1 MRKVLLALLLLLATW
16 QASFAQT
23 KNIGI
28 KEGLSNGFVD
38 DMVIDGQGFV
48 WVATE
53 WGLNRIAGNKCSV
66 FTISNSRI
74 SNNEHVGLFYHPLS
88 NTIWVHSKDGRAD
101 IFDCKTQTFSHFEV
115 DGKVVYSIAD
125 ICMAADSS
133 IWLADYNGGVH
144 HYNPVTKEY
153 YYIDKKL
160 LPGFGNGVRS
170 ITDDGKGNL
179 YIGLRMEGLIIYN
192 THNKRSRFFKNNP
205 ADPNSLPG
213 DNVRSVFIDHLQNIW
228 VGTNKGLALFDPTK
242 GIFRVFKH
250 EKGNPNTLA
259 GDNIMQVTETSDN
272 TLWIASDIGGI
283 SKLDLNKFN
292 HPNTGEVA
300 FTQLTRENY
309 ALSSNNTRRVLQ
321 DAYGN
326 MWVANYS
333 TGVDFIPSST
343 TSFMTLNFMGD
354 PIVNVSALFCDSK
367 DNLWIGQDNKIS
379 QYRQGTIVHQ
389 WDFSQYIS
397 NSSSSV
403 YLFREDPQG
412 NIWFGTA
419 DNGVLM
425 LNPTTGA
432 FTRFDSTKD
441 LDVNALYI
449 DKDGKVWA
457 GTEDGVYTIYNKVET
472 KEKGINDI
480 MGQSAI
486 PFSIIE
492 DDYGQIWI
500 GTLARGIYIF
510 DKNKKLVTHLGLENS
525 YPSNSINQLIKDE
538 DGGIWA
544 ATHSG
549 LVYIPNPKD
558 TKNFKVYGEEQ
569 GISDNHIR
577 SLVQDRQGNI
587 WVSMFSGIACFD
599 RNKEKFYN
607 YDYQSGIP
615 TGNFGVGSAVI
626 SSTGIV
632 YFGSPGGICTFN
644 PQLLTD
650 QKDMPIVEIIDCE
663 QIMNTTEKLQRSIV
677 IQDNNGVA
685 HLKYDENTFKITFTS
700 GNFAQE
706 GNVEYSYLM
715 KGLDDKWYET
725 EGDNEVTF
733 RNLSPGEYTFQVRAK
748 LKNQEWENAKV
759 AEMKVVVEPP
769 LWLTW
774 WAKLI
779 YALIVGSIIF
789 YFVRSYTNELKLRS
803 SLEKTKWEAQQKQ
816 ELNEE
821 RLRFF
826 TNITHEL
833 RTPLTLIMGPL
844 EDLMADTRLPEVLA
858 KKVKNIH
865 ASSVRL
871 LNLINEILEFRKTET
886 QNRRLTVAHSD
897 IKSFVKEIG
906 DRFKD
911 LNRNPQVTFN
921 VNMPE
926 QQAVDIYFDSEIIS
940 TVLNNLIS
948 NAIKYTPKGNID
960 ITLSC
965 INGKT
970 NTTERADGLQKV
982 VISVKDTG
990 YGISKK
996 ALPHIYDRYYQAK
1009 GLHQASGTGIGL
1021 ALVQS
1026 LAKLHEAELTVESE
1040 EGKGTEFCFIL
1051 DANNTYPNALHKEDA
1066 PIEENIANMGMSDAS
1081 ILDEKDSDDT
1091 PDSLEG
1097 NEEKEQTDVRPLLL
1111 IVEDNDDIRQYI
1123 NESLC
1128 EDYRVIEAR
1137 NGKEGRDLAFNQIP
1151 DLIVSDIMMPEMDGI
1166 EMMKILKNDIRT
1178 SHIPIILLTAKTTP
1192 IDQEVGYDSGADSY
1206 LMKPFSASLLHSRIR
1221 NILSGRRRLA
1231 EFIIQHSLSGANAS
1245 LDINQSGNGNL
1256 NANVVDGAE
1265 RNDVRDVTGNIN
1277 DNIDTSVPEL
1287 SPLDK
1292 KFIEKLNRLIEEN
1305 MTTID
1310 IDIAFMTDKM
1320 AMSHSSFYR
1329 KVKAL
1334 TGVSA
1339 NEYIRKVKLQRSMQL
1354 LKEGESNVTEVA
1366 MLTGFNNIGYFR
1378 KCFKKE
1384 FGISPSDVLKG
1395 KG

>member
-1 MRKVLLALLLLLATW
+1 MKKVLLTLFLTVAAMITT
-16 QASFAQT
+16 SAQT
-23 KNIGI
+23 RNFGI
-28 KEGLSNGFVD
+28 REGLSNGFVD

-53 WGLNRIAGNKCSV
+53 WGLNRIAGNKCTV
-66 FTISNSRI
+66 FYPSNSAI
-74 SNNEHVGLFYHPLS
+74 TNNEHVGLFYHPQS
-88 NTIWVHSKDGRAD
+88 NTVWVHSKDGRAD
-101 IFDCKTQTFSHFEV
+101 IFNCETQTFSHFEV
-115 DGKVVYSIAD
+115 DGKTVWSIAD
-125 ICMAADSS
+125 ICMAADST

-144 HYNPVTKEY
+144 HYNPLTKEHEF
-153 YYIDKKL
+153 IDAKQIRQIA
-160 LPGFGNGVRS
+160 NGVRS

-192 THNKRSRFFKNNP
+192 THTKRSRYFKNNP
-205 ADPNSLPG
+205 EDPTSLPG
-213 DNVRSVFIDHLQNIW
+213 DNVRSVCIDHLQNIW
-228 VGTNKGLALFDPTK
+228 VGTNKGLALFDPLK
-242 GIFRVFKH
+242 GTFHRFKH

-259 GDNIMQVTETSDN
+259 GDNIQQIIESPDN
-272 TLWIASDIGGI
+272 ILWISSDIGGI
-283 SKLDLNKFN
+283 SKLDLNKYSN
-292 HPNTGEVA
+292 PNAGEVA
-300 FTQLTRENY
+300 FTQLTKENY
-309 ALSSNNTRRVLQ
+309 TLSSNNTRRVAI

-326 MWVANYS
+326 VWVANYS

-343 TSFMTLNFMGD
+343 TSFMTLSFMGE
-354 PIVNVSALFCDSK
+354 PIEGVSAIFNDSK

-379 QYRQGTIVHQ
+379 MYRQGAIVRQ

-403 YLFREDPQG
+403 YLFREDQHG
-412 NIWFGTA
+412 NIWLGTA

-425 LNPTTGA
+425 LNPNTGI
-432 FTRFDSTKD
+432 FTRFNSTKD
-441 LDVNALYI
+441 LDVNALYV
-449 DKDGKVWA
+449 DKSGKVWA
-457 GTEDGVYTIYNKVET
+457 GTEDGVYSIYNNVES
-472 KEKGINDI
+472 KENAINGVI
-480 MGQSAI
+480 GNSSI

-492 DDYGQIWI
+492 DDYGQMWI
-500 GTLARGIYIF
+500 GTLARGIFVF
-510 DKNKKLVTHLGLENS
+510 DKNKKLMAHLGDKPPF
-525 YPSNSINQLIKDE
+525 PSNSVNQLIKDE

-549 LVYIPNPKD
+549 LVYFPNAQTPN
-558 TKNFKVYGEEQ
+558 NFKTYGEEQ

-599 RNKEKFYN
+599 RQKKKFYN

-615 TGNFGVGSAVI
+615 TGNFCVGAAVI
-626 SSTGIV
+626 SASGIV
-632 YFGSPGGICTFN
+632 YFGSPGGICSFN

-650 QKDMPIVEIIDCE
+650 LKDMPAVQIIDCE
-663 QIMNTTEKLQRSIV
+663 QIVSTTEKQQRIIV
-677 IQDNNGVA
+677 PLDENGVA
-685 HLKYDENTFKITFTS
+685 HLRHDENTFKITFTS
-700 GNFAQE
+700 DNYAQE

-733 RNLSPGEYTFQVRAK
+733 RNLSPGEYTFKVRAK
-748 LKNQEWENAKV
+748 LKSQEWENAKV
-759 AEMKVVVEPP
+759 AEMKVIVEPP

-779 YALIVGSIIF
+779 YALIVGGII
-789 YFVRSYTNELKLRS
+789 YYISRSYTNQLKLRA
-803 SLEKTKWEAQQKQ
+803 SLEKTRWEAQQKQ

-844 EDLMADTRLPEVLA
+844 EDLMADVRLPEVLS
-858 KKVKNIH
+858 KKVRSIH
-865 ASSVRL
+865 ASSERL

-886 QNRRLTVAHSD
+886 QNRRLTVAHAD
-897 IKSFVKEIG
+897 LKTFVQEIG
-906 DRFKD
+906 NRFKD
-911 LNRNPQVTFN
+911 LNRNPNVAFN
-921 VNMPE
+921 VSVPE
-926 QQAVDIYFDSEIIS
+926 QPVDIYFDSEVIS

-948 NAIKYTPKGNID
+948 NAIKYTSKGSISL
-960 ITLSC
+960 TLSM
-965 INGKT
+965 
-970 NTTERADGLQKV
+970 EDGKV

-996 ALPHIYDRYYQAK
+996 ALPHIYERYYQAK

-1021 ALVQS
+1021 ALVKS
-1026 LAKLHEAELTVESE
+1026 FAKLHEAELKVESE
-1040 EGKGTEFCFIL
+1040 EGMGTEFRFVL
-1051 DANNTYPNALHKEDA
+1051 DAENTYPNALHKEDA
-1066 PIEENIANMGMSDAS
+1066 PIEEEKQELLAQEEISEPEEEQEDA
-1081 ILDEKDSDDT
+1081 
-1091 PDSLEG
+1091 
-1097 NEEKEQTDVRPLLL
+1097 RPLILV
-1111 IVEDNDDIRQYI
+1111 VEDNDDIRQYI
-1123 NESLC
+1123 DESLC
-1128 EDYRVIEAR
+1128 EDYRIIQAR
-1137 NGKEGRDLAFNQIP
+1137 NGKEGRDQAFQEMP
-1151 DLIVSDIMMPEMDGI
+1151 ALIVSDIMMPEMDGI

-1178 SHIPIILLTAKTTP
+1178 SHIPIILLTAKTSP
-1192 IDQEVGYDSGADSY
+1192 LDQEEGYDSGADSY
-1206 LMKPFSASLLHSRIR
+1206 LMKPFSAKLLQSRIR

-1231 EFIIQHSLSGANAS
+1231 EYIIQHNMPSAAGMSTLTSSAGEASGQQSLEEAELAAS
-1245 LDINQSGNGNL
+1245 I
-1256 NANVVDGAE
+1256 
-1265 RNDVRDVTGNIN
+1265 
-1277 DNIDTSVPEL
+1277 PEL

-1292 KFIEKLNRLIEEN
+1292 KFMEKLNRLIEEN
-1305 MTTID
+1305 MTTVD

-1339 NEYIRKVKLQRSMQL
+1339 NEYIRKMKLQRSMVL
-1354 LKEGESNVTEVA
+1354 LQEGESNVTEVA

-1384 FGISPSDVLKG
+1384 YGISPSEVLKG
-1395 KG
+1395 KQ

>member
-1 MRKVLLALLLLLATW
+1 MRKVLLTLLLLLASW

-160 LPGFGNGVRS
+160 MPHFDNGVRS

>member
-1 MRKVLLALLLLLATW
+1 MKKVLLTLFLTVAAMITT
-16 QASFAQT
+16 SAQT
-23 KNIGI
+23 RNFGI
-28 KEGLSNGFVD
+28 REGLSNGFVD

-53 WGLNRIAGNKCSV
+53 WGLNRIAGNKCTV
-66 FTISNSRI
+66 FYPSNSAI
-74 SNNEHVGLFYHPLS
+74 TNNEHVGLFYHPQS
-88 NTIWVHSKDGRAD
+88 NTVWVHSKDGRAD
-101 IFDCKTQTFSHFEV
+101 IFNCKTQTFSHFEV
-115 DGKVVYSIAD
+115 DGKTVWSIAD
-125 ICMAADSS
+125 ICMAADST

-144 HYNPVTKEY
+144 HYNPLTKEHEF
-153 YYIDKKL
+153 IDAKQIRQIA
-160 LPGFGNGVRS
+160 NGVRS

-192 THNKRSRFFKNNP
+192 THTKRSRYFKNNP
-205 ADPNSLPG
+205 EDPTSLPG
-213 DNVRSVFIDHLQNIW
+213 DNVRSVCIDHLQNIW
-228 VGTNKGLALFDPTK
+228 VGTNKGLALFDPLK
-242 GIFRVFKH
+242 GTFHRFKH

-259 GDNIMQVTETSDN
+259 GDNIQQIIESPDN
-272 TLWIASDIGGI
+272 IIWISSDIGGI
-283 SKLDLNKFN
+283 SKLDLNKYSN
-292 HPNTGEVA
+292 PNAGEVA
-300 FTQLTRENY
+300 FTQLTKENY
-309 ALSSNNTRRVLQ
+309 TLSSNNTRRVAI

-326 MWVANYS
+326 VWVANYS

-343 TSFMTLNFMGD
+343 TSFMTLSFMGE
-354 PIVNVSALFCDSK
+354 PIEGVSAIFNDSK

-379 QYRQGTIVHQ
+379 MYRQGAIVRQ

-403 YLFREDPQG
+403 YLFREDQHG
-412 NIWFGTA
+412 NIWLGTA

-425 LNPTTGA
+425 LNPNTGI
-432 FTRFDSTKD
+432 FTRFNSTKD
-441 LDVNALYI
+441 LDVNALYV
-449 DKDGKVWA
+449 DKSGKVWA
-457 GTEDGVYTIYNKVET
+457 GTEDGVYSIYNNVES
-472 KEKGINDI
+472 KENAINGVI
-480 MGQSAI
+480 GNSSI

-492 DDYGQIWI
+492 DDYGQMWI
-500 GTLARGIYIF
+500 GTLARGIFVF
-510 DKNKKLVTHLGLENS
+510 DKNKKLMAHLGDKPPF
-525 YPSNSINQLIKDE
+525 PSNSVNQLIKDE

-549 LVYIPNPKD
+549 LVYFPNAQTPN
-558 TKNFKVYGEEQ
+558 NFKTYDEEQ

-599 RNKEKFYN
+599 RQKKKFYN

-615 TGNFGVGSAVI
+615 TGNFCVGAAVI
-626 SSTGIV
+626 SASGIV
-632 YFGSPGGICTFN
+632 YFGSPGGICSFN

-650 QKDMPIVEIIDCE
+650 LKDMPVVQIIDCE
-663 QIMNTTEKLQRSIV
+663 QIVSTTEKQQRIIV
-677 IQDNNGVA
+677 PLDENGVA
-685 HLKYDENTFKITFTS
+685 HLRHDENTFKITFTS
-700 GNFAQE
+700 DNYAQE

-733 RNLSPGEYTFQVRAK
+733 RNLSPGKYTFKVRAK
-748 LKNQEWENAKV
+748 LKSQEWENAKV
-759 AEMKVVVEPP
+759 AEMKVIVEPP

-779 YALIVGSIIF
+779 YALIVGGIIYYIF
-789 YFVRSYTNELKLRS
+789 RSYTNQLKLRA
-803 SLEKTKWEAQQKQ
+803 SLEKTRWEAQQKQ

-844 EDLMADTRLPEVLA
+844 EDLMADVRLPEVLS
-858 KKVKNIH
+858 KKVRSIH
-865 ASSVRL
+865 ASSERL

-886 QNRRLTVAHSD
+886 QNRRLTVAHAD
-897 IKSFVKEIG
+897 LKTFVQEIG
-906 DRFKD
+906 NRFKD
-911 LNRNPQVTFN
+911 LNRNPNVAFN
-921 VNMPE
+921 VSVPE
-926 QQAVDIYFDSEIIS
+926 QSVDIYFDSEVIS

-948 NAIKYTPKGNID
+948 NAIKYTPKGSISL
-960 ITLSC
+960 TLSM
-965 INGKT
+965 
-970 NTTERADGLQKV
+970 EDGKV

-996 ALPHIYDRYYQAK
+996 ALPHIYERYYQAK

-1021 ALVQS
+1021 ALVKS
-1026 LAKLHEAELTVESE
+1026 FAKLHEAELKVESE
-1040 EGKGTEFCFIL
+1040 EGMGTEFRFVL
-1051 DANNTYPNALHKEDA
+1051 DAENTYPNALHKEDA
-1066 PIEENIANMGMSDAS
+1066 PIEEEKQELLAQEEISEPEEEQEDA
-1081 ILDEKDSDDT
+1081 
-1091 PDSLEG
+1091 
-1097 NEEKEQTDVRPLLL
+1097 RPLILV
-1111 IVEDNDDIRQYI
+1111 VEDNDDIRQYI
-1123 NESLC
+1123 DESLC
-1128 EDYRVIEAR
+1128 EDYRIIQAR
-1137 NGKEGRDLAFNQIP
+1137 NGKEGRGQAFQEMP
-1151 DLIVSDIMMPEMDGI
+1151 ALIVSDIMMPEMDGI

-1178 SHIPIILLTAKTTP
+1178 SHIPIILLTAKTSP
-1192 IDQEVGYDSGADSY
+1192 LDQEEGYDSGADSY
-1206 LMKPFSASLLHSRIR
+1206 LMKPFSAKLLQSRIR

-1231 EFIIQHSLSGANAS
+1231 EYIIQHNMPSAAGMSTLTSSAGEASGQQSLEEAELAAS
-1245 LDINQSGNGNL
+1245 I
-1256 NANVVDGAE
+1256 
-1265 RNDVRDVTGNIN
+1265 
-1277 DNIDTSVPEL
+1277 PEL

-1292 KFIEKLNRLIEEN
+1292 KFMEKLNRLIEEN
-1305 MTTID
+1305 MTTVD

-1339 NEYIRKVKLQRSMQL
+1339 NEYIRKMKLQRSMVL
-1354 LKEGESNVTEVA
+1354 LQEGESNVTEVA

-1384 FGISPSDVLKG
+1384 YGISPSEVLKG
-1395 KG
+1395 KQ

>member
-1 MRKVLLALLLLLATW
+1 MKKVLLTLFLTVAAMITT
-16 QASFAQT
+16 SAQT
-23 KNIGI
+23 RNFGI
-28 KEGLSNGFVD
+28 REGLSNGFVD

-53 WGLNRIAGNKCSV
+53 WGLNRIAGNKCTV
-66 FTISNSRI
+66 FYPSNSAI
-74 SNNEHVGLFYHPLS
+74 TNNEHVGLFYHPQS
-88 NTIWVHSKDGRAD
+88 NTVWVHSKDGRAD
-101 IFDCKTQTFSHFEV
+101 IFNCETQTFSHFEV
-115 DGKVVYSIAD
+115 DGKTVWSIAD
-125 ICMAADSS
+125 ICMAADST

-144 HYNPVTKEY
+144 HYNPLTKEHEF
-153 YYIDKKL
+153 IDAKQIRQIA
-160 LPGFGNGVRS
+160 NGVRS

-192 THNKRSRFFKNNP
+192 THTKRSRYFKNNP
-205 ADPNSLPG
+205 EDPTSLPG
-213 DNVRSVFIDHLQNIW
+213 DNVRSVCIDHLQNIW
-228 VGTNKGLALFDPTK
+228 VGTNKGLALFDPLK
-242 GIFRVFKH
+242 GTFHRFKH

-259 GDNIMQVTETSDN
+259 GDNIQQIIESPDN
-272 TLWIASDIGGI
+272 ILWISSDIGGI
-283 SKLDLNKFN
+283 SKLDLNKYSN
-292 HPNTGEVA
+292 PNAGEVA
-300 FTQLTRENY
+300 FTQLTKENY
-309 ALSSNNTRRVLQ
+309 TLSSNNTRRVAI

-326 MWVANYS
+326 VWVANYS

-343 TSFMTLNFMGD
+343 TSFMTLSFMGE
-354 PIVNVSALFCDSK
+354 PIEGVSAIFNDSK

-379 QYRQGTIVHQ
+379 MYRQGAIVRQ

-403 YLFREDPQG
+403 YLFREDQHG
-412 NIWFGTA
+412 NIWLGTA

-425 LNPTTGA
+425 LNPNTGI
-432 FTRFDSTKD
+432 FTRFNSTKD
-441 LDVNALYI
+441 LDVNALYV
-449 DKDGKVWA
+449 DKSGKVWA
-457 GTEDGVYTIYNKVET
+457 GTEDGVYSIYNNVES
-472 KEKGINDI
+472 KENAINGVI
-480 MGQSAI
+480 GNSSI

-492 DDYGQIWI
+492 DDYGQMWI
-500 GTLARGIYIF
+500 GTLARGIFVF
-510 DKNKKLVTHLGLENS
+510 DKNKKLMAHLGDKPPF
-525 YPSNSINQLIKDE
+525 PSNSVNQLIKDE

-549 LVYIPNPKD
+549 LVYFPNAQTPN
-558 TKNFKVYGEEQ
+558 NFKTYGEEQ

-599 RNKEKFYN
+599 RQKKKFYN

-615 TGNFGVGSAVI
+615 TGNFCVGAAVI
-626 SSTGIV
+626 SASGIV
-632 YFGSPGGICTFN
+632 YFGSPGGICSFN

-650 QKDMPIVEIIDCE
+650 LKDMPAVQIIDCE
-663 QIMNTTEKLQRSIV
+663 QIVSTTEKQQRIIV
-677 IQDNNGVA
+677 PLDENGVA
-685 HLKYDENTFKITFTS
+685 HLRHDENTFKITFTS
-700 GNFAQE
+700 DNYAQE

-733 RNLSPGEYTFQVRAK
+733 RNLSPGEYTFKVRAK
-748 LKNQEWENAKV
+748 LKSQEWENAKV
-759 AEMKVVVEPP
+759 AEMKVIVEPP

-779 YALIVGSIIF
+779 YALIVGGIIYYIF
-789 YFVRSYTNELKLRS
+789 RSYTNQLKLRA
-803 SLEKTKWEAQQKQ
+803 SLEKTRWEAQQKQ

-844 EDLMADTRLPEVLA
+844 EDLMADVRLPEVLS
-858 KKVKNIH
+858 KKVRSIH
-865 ASSVRL
+865 ASSERL

-886 QNRRLTVAHSD
+886 QNRRLTVAHAD
-897 IKSFVKEIG
+897 LKTFVQEIG
-906 DRFKD
+906 NRFKD
-911 LNRNPQVTFN
+911 LNRNPNVAFN
-921 VNMPE
+921 VSVPE
-926 QQAVDIYFDSEIIS
+926 QPVDIYFDSEVIS

-948 NAIKYTPKGNID
+948 NAIKYTSKGSISL
-960 ITLSC
+960 TLSM
-965 INGKT
+965 
-970 NTTERADGLQKV
+970 EDGKV

-996 ALPHIYDRYYQAK
+996 ALPHIYERYYQAK

-1021 ALVQS
+1021 ALVKS
-1026 LAKLHEAELTVESE
+1026 FAKLHEAELKVESE
-1040 EGKGTEFCFIL
+1040 ERMGTEFRFVL
-1051 DANNTYPNALHKEDA
+1051 DAENTYPNALHKEDA
-1066 PIEENIANMGMSDAS
+1066 PIEEEKQELLAQEEISEPEEEQEDA
-1081 ILDEKDSDDT
+1081 
-1091 PDSLEG
+1091 
-1097 NEEKEQTDVRPLLL
+1097 RPLILV
-1111 IVEDNDDIRQYI
+1111 VEDNDDIRQYI
-1123 NESLC
+1123 DESLC
-1128 EDYRVIEAR
+1128 EDYRIIQAR
-1137 NGKEGRDLAFNQIP
+1137 NGKEGRDQAFQEMP
-1151 DLIVSDIMMPEMDGI
+1151 ALIVSDIMMPEMDGI

-1178 SHIPIILLTAKTTP
+1178 SHIPIILLTAKTSP
-1192 IDQEVGYDSGADSY
+1192 LDQEEGYDSGADSY
-1206 LMKPFSASLLHSRIR
+1206 LMKPFSAKLLQSRIR

-1231 EFIIQHSLSGANAS
+1231 EYIIQHNMPSAAGMSTLTSSAGEASGQQSLEEAELAAS
-1245 LDINQSGNGNL
+1245 I
-1256 NANVVDGAE
+1256 
-1265 RNDVRDVTGNIN
+1265 
-1277 DNIDTSVPEL
+1277 PEL

-1292 KFIEKLNRLIEEN
+1292 KFMEKLNRLIEEN
-1305 MTTID
+1305 MTTVD

-1339 NEYIRKVKLQRSMQL
+1339 NEYIRKMKLQRSMVL
-1354 LKEGESNVTEVA
+1354 LQEGESNVTEVA

-1384 FGISPSDVLKG
+1384 YGISPSEVLKG
-1395 KG
+1395 KQ

>member
-1 MRKVLLALLLLLATW
+1 MKKVLLTLFLTVAAMITT
-16 QASFAQT
+16 SAQT
-23 KNIGI
+23 RNFGI
-28 KEGLSNGFVD
+28 REGLSNGFVD

-53 WGLNRIAGNKCSV
+53 WGLNRIAGNKCTV
-66 FTISNSRI
+66 FYPSNSAI
-74 SNNEHVGLFYHPLS
+74 TNNEHVGLFYHPQS
-88 NTIWVHSKDGRAD
+88 NTVWVHSKDGRAD
-101 IFDCKTQTFSHFEV
+101 IFNCKTQTFSHFEV
-115 DGKVVYSIAD
+115 DGKTVWSIAD
-125 ICMAADSS
+125 ICMAADST

-144 HYNPVTKEY
+144 HYTPLTKEHEF
-153 YYIDKKL
+153 IDAKQIRQIA
-160 LPGFGNGVRS
+160 NGVRS

-192 THNKRSRFFKNNP
+192 THTKRSRYFKNNP
-205 ADPNSLPG
+205 EDPTSLPG
-213 DNVRSVFIDHLQNIW
+213 DNVRSVCIDHLQNIW
-228 VGTNKGLALFDPTK
+228 VGTNKGLALFDPLK
-242 GIFRVFKH
+242 GTFHRFKH

-259 GDNIMQVTETSDN
+259 GDNIQQIIESPDN
-272 TLWIASDIGGI
+272 IIWISSDIGGI
-283 SKLDLNKFN
+283 SKLDLNKYSN
-292 HPNTGEVA
+292 PNAGEVA
-300 FTQLTRENY
+300 FTQLTKENY
-309 ALSSNNTRRVLQ
+309 TLSSNNTRRVAI

-326 MWVANYS
+326 VWVANYS

-343 TSFMTLNFMGD
+343 TSFMTLSFMGE
-354 PIVNVSALFCDSK
+354 PIEGVSAIFNDSK

-379 QYRQGTIVHQ
+379 MYRQGAIVRQ

-403 YLFREDPQG
+403 YLFREDQHG
-412 NIWFGTA
+412 NIWLGTA

-425 LNPTTGA
+425 LNPNTGI
-432 FTRFDSTKD
+432 FTRFNSTKD
-441 LDVNALYI
+441 LDVNALYV
-449 DKDGKVWA
+449 DKSGKVWA
-457 GTEDGVYTIYNKVET
+457 GTEDGVYSIYNNVES
-472 KEKGINDI
+472 KENAINGVI
-480 MGQSAI
+480 GNSSI

-492 DDYGQIWI
+492 DDYGQMWI
-500 GTLARGIYIF
+500 GTLARGIFVF
-510 DKNKKLVTHLGLENS
+510 DKNKKLMAHLGDKPPF
-525 YPSNSINQLIKDE
+525 PSNSVNQLIKDE

-549 LVYIPNPKD
+549 LVYFPNAQTPN
-558 TKNFKVYGEEQ
+558 NFKTYGEEQ

-599 RNKEKFYN
+599 RQKKKFYN

-615 TGNFGVGSAVI
+615 TGNFCVGAAVI
-626 SSTGIV
+626 SASGIV
-632 YFGSPGGICTFN
+632 YFGSPGGICSFN

-650 QKDMPIVEIIDCE
+650 LKDMPVVQIIDCE
-663 QIMNTTEKLQRSIV
+663 QIVSTTEKQQRIIV
-677 IQDNNGVA
+677 PLDENGVA
-685 HLKYDENTFKITFTS
+685 HLRHDENTFKITFTS
-700 GNFAQE
+700 DNYAQE

-733 RNLSPGEYTFQVRAK
+733 RNLSPGEYTFKVRAK
-748 LKNQEWENAKV
+748 LKSQEWENAKV
-759 AEMKVVVEPP
+759 AEMKVIVEPP

-779 YALIVGSIIF
+779 YALIVGGIIYYIF
-789 YFVRSYTNELKLRS
+789 RSYTNQLKLRA
-803 SLEKTKWEAQQKQ
+803 SLEKTRWEAQQKQ

-844 EDLMADTRLPEVLA
+844 EDLMADVRLPEVLS
-858 KKVKNIH
+858 KKVRSIH
-865 ASSVRL
+865 ASSERL

-886 QNRRLTVAHSD
+886 QNRRLTVAHAD
-897 IKSFVKEIG
+897 LKTFVQEIG
-906 DRFKD
+906 NRCKDR
-911 LNRNPQVTFN
+911 NRNPNVAFN
-921 VNMPE
+921 VSVPE
-926 QQAVDIYFDSEIIS
+926 QPVDIYFDSEVIR

-948 NAIKYTPKGNID
+948 NAIKYTPKGSISL
-960 ITLSC
+960 TLSM
-965 INGKT
+965 
-970 NTTERADGLQKV
+970 EDGKV

-996 ALPHIYDRYYQAK
+996 ALPHIYERYYQAK

-1021 ALVQS
+1021 ALVKS
-1026 LAKLHEAELTVESE
+1026 FAKLHEAELKVESE
-1040 EGKGTEFCFIL
+1040 EGMGTEFRFVL
-1051 DANNTYPNALHKEDA
+1051 DAENTYPNALHKEDA
-1066 PIEENIANMGMSDAS
+1066 PIEEEKQELLAQEEISEPEEEQEDA
-1081 ILDEKDSDDT
+1081 
-1091 PDSLEG
+1091 
-1097 NEEKEQTDVRPLLL
+1097 RPLILV
-1111 IVEDNDDIRQYI
+1111 VEDNDDIRQYI
-1123 NESLC
+1123 DESLC
-1128 EDYRVIEAR
+1128 EDYRIIQAR
-1137 NGKEGRDLAFNQIP
+1137 NGKEGRDQAFQEMP
-1151 DLIVSDIMMPEMDGI
+1151 ALIVSDIMMPEMDGI

-1178 SHIPIILLTAKTTP
+1178 SHIPIILLTAKTSP
-1192 IDQEVGYDSGADSY
+1192 LDQEEGYDSGADSY
-1206 LMKPFSASLLHSRIR
+1206 LMKPFSAKLLQSRIR

-1231 EFIIQHSLSGANAS
+1231 EYIIQHNMPSAAGMSTLTSSAGEASGQQSLEEAELAAS
-1245 LDINQSGNGNL
+1245 I
-1256 NANVVDGAE
+1256 
-1265 RNDVRDVTGNIN
+1265 
-1277 DNIDTSVPEL
+1277 PEL

-1292 KFIEKLNRLIEEN
+1292 KFMEKLNRLIEEN
-1305 MTTID
+1305 MTTVD

-1339 NEYIRKVKLQRSMQL
+1339 NEYIRKMKLQRSMVL
-1354 LKEGESNVTEVA
+1354 LQEGESNVTEVA

-1384 FGISPSDVLKG
+1384 YGISPSEVLKG
-1395 KG
+1395 KQ

>member
-1 MRKVLLALLLLLATW
+1 MKKVLLTLFLTVAAMITT
-16 QASFAQT
+16 SAQT
-23 KNIGI
+23 RNFGI
-28 KEGLSNGFVD
+28 REGLSNGFVD

-53 WGLNRIAGNKCSV
+53 WGLNRIAGNKCTV
-66 FTISNSRI
+66 FYPSNSAI
-74 SNNEHVGLFYHPLS
+74 TNNEHVGLFYHPQS
-88 NTIWVHSKDGRAD
+88 NTVWVHSKDGRAD
-101 IFDCKTQTFSHFEV
+101 IFNCETQTFSHFEV
-115 DGKVVYSIAD
+115 DGKTVWSIAD
-125 ICMAADSS
+125 ICMAADST

-144 HYNPVTKEY
+144 HYNPLTKEHEF
-153 YYIDKKL
+153 IDAKQIRQIA
-160 LPGFGNGVRS
+160 NGVRS

-192 THNKRSRFFKNNP
+192 THTKRSRYFKNNP
-205 ADPNSLPG
+205 EDPTSLPG
-213 DNVRSVFIDHLQNIW
+213 DNVRSVCIDHLQNIW
-228 VGTNKGLALFDPTK
+228 VGTNKGLALFDPLK
-242 GIFRVFKH
+242 GTFHRFKH

-259 GDNIMQVTETSDN
+259 GDNIQQIIESPDN
-272 TLWIASDIGGI
+272 ILWISSDIGGI
-283 SKLDLNKFN
+283 SKLDLNKYSN
-292 HPNTGEVA
+292 PNAGEVA
-300 FTQLTRENY
+300 FTQLTKENY
-309 ALSSNNTRRVLQ
+309 TLSSNNTRRVAI

-326 MWVANYS
+326 VWVANYS

-343 TSFMTLNFMGD
+343 TSFMTLSFMGE
-354 PIVNVSALFCDSK
+354 PIEGVSAIFNDSK

-379 QYRQGTIVHQ
+379 MYRQGAIVRQ

-403 YLFREDPQG
+403 YLFREDQHG
-412 NIWFGTA
+412 NIWLGTA

-425 LNPTTGA
+425 LNPNTGI
-432 FTRFDSTKD
+432 FTRFNSTKD
-441 LDVNALYI
+441 LDVNALYV
-449 DKDGKVWA
+449 DKSGKVWA
-457 GTEDGVYTIYNKVET
+457 GTEDGVYSIYNNVES
-472 KEKGINDI
+472 KENAINGVI
-480 MGQSAI
+480 GNSSI

-492 DDYGQIWI
+492 DDYGQMWI
-500 GTLARGIYIF
+500 GTLARGIFVF
-510 DKNKKLVTHLGLENS
+510 DKNKKLMAHLGDKPPF
-525 YPSNSINQLIKDE
+525 PSNSVNQLIKDE

-549 LVYIPNPKD
+549 LVYFPNAQTPN
-558 TKNFKVYGEEQ
+558 NFKTYGEEQ

-599 RNKEKFYN
+599 RQKKKFYN

-615 TGNFGVGSAVI
+615 TGNFCVGAAVI
-626 SSTGIV
+626 SASGIV
-632 YFGSPGGICTFN
+632 YFGSPGGICSFN

-650 QKDMPIVEIIDCE
+650 LKDMPAVQIIDCE
-663 QIMNTTEKLQRSIV
+663 QIVSTTEKQQRIIV
-677 IQDNNGVA
+677 PLDENGVA
-685 HLKYDENTFKITFTS
+685 HLRHDENTFKITFTS
-700 GNFAQE
+700 DNYAQE

-733 RNLSPGEYTFQVRAK
+733 RNLSPGEYTFKVRAK
-748 LKNQEWENAKV
+748 LKSQEWENAKV
-759 AEMKVVVEPP
+759 AEMKVIVEPP

-779 YALIVGSIIF
+779 YALIVGGIIYYIF
-789 YFVRSYTNELKLRS
+789 SSYTNQLKLRA
-803 SLEKTKWEAQQKQ
+803 SLEKTRWEAQQKQ

-844 EDLMADTRLPEVLA
+844 EDLMADVRLPEVLS
-858 KKVKNIH
+858 KKVRSIH
-865 ASSVRL
+865 ASSERL

-886 QNRRLTVAHSD
+886 QNRRLTVAHAD
-897 IKSFVKEIG
+897 LKTFVQEIG
-906 DRFKD
+906 NRFKD
-911 LNRNPQVTFN
+911 LNRNPNVAFN
-921 VNMPE
+921 VSVPE
-926 QQAVDIYFDSEIIS
+926 QPVDIYFDSEVIS

-948 NAIKYTPKGNID
+948 NAIKYTSKGSISL
-960 ITLSC
+960 TLSM
-965 INGKT
+965 
-970 NTTERADGLQKV
+970 EDGKV

-996 ALPHIYDRYYQAK
+996 ALPHIYERYYQAK

-1021 ALVQS
+1021 ALVKS
-1026 LAKLHEAELTVESE
+1026 FAKLHEAELKVESE
-1040 EGKGTEFCFIL
+1040 EGMGTEFRFVL
-1051 DANNTYPNALHKEDA
+1051 DAENTYPNALHKEDA
-1066 PIEENIANMGMSDAS
+1066 PIEEEKQELLAQEEISEPEEEQEDA
-1081 ILDEKDSDDT
+1081 
-1091 PDSLEG
+1091 
-1097 NEEKEQTDVRPLLL
+1097 RPLILV
-1111 IVEDNDDIRQYI
+1111 VEDNDDIRQYI
-1123 NESLC
+1123 DESLC
-1128 EDYRVIEAR
+1128 EDYRIIQAR
-1137 NGKEGRDLAFNQIP
+1137 NGKEGRDQAFQEMP
-1151 DLIVSDIMMPEMDGI
+1151 ALIVSDIMMPEMDGI

-1178 SHIPIILLTAKTTP
+1178 SHIPIILLTAKTSP
-1192 IDQEVGYDSGADSY
+1192 LDQEEGYDSGADSY
-1206 LMKPFSASLLHSRIR
+1206 LMKPFSAKLLQSRIR

-1231 EFIIQHSLSGANAS
+1231 EYIIQHNMPSAAGMSTLTSSAGEASGQQSLEEAELAAS
-1245 LDINQSGNGNL
+1245 I
-1256 NANVVDGAE
+1256 
-1265 RNDVRDVTGNIN
+1265 
-1277 DNIDTSVPEL
+1277 PEL

-1292 KFIEKLNRLIEEN
+1292 KFMEKLNRLIEEN
-1305 MTTID
+1305 MTTVD

-1339 NEYIRKVKLQRSMQL
+1339 NEYIRKMKLQRSMVL
-1354 LKEGESNVTEVA
+1354 LQEGESNVTEVA

-1384 FGISPSDVLKG
+1384 YGISPSEVLKG
-1395 KG
+1395 KQ

>member
-1 MRKVLLALLLLLATW
+1 MKKVLLTLLLMLSSISAIL
-16 QASFAQT
+16 AQT
-23 KNIGI
+23 RNIGI
-28 KEGLSNGFVD
+28 REGLSNGFVD

-48 WVATE
+48 WVATD
-53 WGLNRIAGNKCSV
+53 WGLNRIAGNKCTV
-66 FTISNSRI
+66 FYPSNSAI
-74 SNNEHVGLFYHPLS
+74 TNNEHVGLFYHPQS
-88 NTIWVHSKDGRAD
+88 NTVWVHSKDGRAD

-115 DGKVVYSIAD
+115 DGKTVWSIAD
-125 ICMAADSS
+125 ICMAADST

-144 HYNPVTKEY
+144 HYNPLTHEHEF
-153 YYIDKKL
+153 IDAKQIRQIA
-160 LPGFGNGVRS
+160 NGVRS

-192 THNKRSRFFKNNP
+192 THTKRSRYFKNNP
-205 ADPNSLPG
+205 EDPTSLPG
-213 DNVRSVFIDHLQNIW
+213 DNVRSVCIDHLQNIW
-228 VGTNKGLALFDPTK
+228 IGTNKGLALFDPLK
-242 GIFRVFKH
+242 GTFHRFKH

-259 GDNIMQVTETSDN
+259 GDNIMQIIESPDN
-272 TLWIASDIGGI
+272 ILWISSDIGGI
-283 SKLDLNKFN
+283 SKLDLNKYSN
-292 HPNTGEVA
+292 PNAGEVA
-300 FTQLTRENY
+300 FTQLTKENY
-309 ALSSNNTRRVLQ
+309 TLSSNNTRRVAI

-326 MWVANYS
+326 VWVANYS

-343 TSFMTLNFMGD
+343 TSFLTLNFMGE
-354 PIVNVSALFCDSK
+354 PIEGVSTIYNDSK

-379 QYRQGTIVHQ
+379 MYRQGAIVRQ

-403 YLFREDPQG
+403 YLFREDHEG

-425 LNPTTGA
+425 LNPNTGT
-432 FTRFDSTKD
+432 FTRFNSTRD
-441 LDVNALYI
+441 MDVYALYI
-449 DKDGKVWA
+449 DKSGKVWA
-457 GTEDGVYTIYNKVET
+457 GAEDGVYSIYNKVEK
-472 KEKGINDI
+472 KEDDINRVI
-480 MGQSAI
+480 GNSSI
-486 PFSIIE
+486 PFSILE
-492 DDYGQIWI
+492 DDYGQMWI
-500 GTLARGIYIF
+500 GTLARGIFVF
-510 DKNKKLVTHLGLENS
+510 DKNKKLVAHLGDKAPF
-525 YPSNSINQLIKDE
+525 PSNSVNQLIKDE

-549 LVYIPNPKD
+549 LVHFPNAKD
-558 TKNFKVYGEEQ
+558 PNNFKTYGEEQ

-599 RNKEKFYN
+599 RQKKKFYN

-615 TGNFGVGSAVI
+615 TGNFCVGAAVI
-626 SSTGIV
+626 STSGTI
-632 YFGSPGGICTFN
+632 YFGSPGGICSFN

-650 QKDMPIVEIIDCE
+650 QKEMPVVQIIDCE
-663 QIMNTTEKLQRSIV
+663 QIVSTTEKQQRIIV
-677 IQDNNGVA
+677 PLDENGVA
-685 HLKYDENTFKITFTS
+685 HLNYDENTFKITFTS
-700 GNFAQE
+700 DNYAQE

-748 LKNQEWENAKV
+748 LKSQEWENAKV
-759 AEMKVVVEPP
+759 AEMKVIVEPP

-779 YALIVGSIIF
+779 YALIIAGIIYYIF
-789 YFVRSYTNELKLRS
+789 RSYKNELQLRS
-803 SLEKTKWEAQQKQ
+803 SLEKTRWEAQQKQ

-844 EDLMADTRLPEVLA
+844 EDLMADVRLPEVLS
-858 KKVKNIH
+858 KKVKSIH
-865 ASSVRL
+865 ASSERL

-886 QNRRLTVAHSD
+886 QNRRLTVAHAD
-897 IKSFVKEIG
+897 LKTFVSEIG
-906 DRFKD
+906 YRFKD
-911 LNRNPQVTFN
+911 LNRNPDVTFQIS
-921 VNMPE
+921 VPE
-926 QQAVDIYFDSEIIS
+926 QPIEIYFDSEVIT

-948 NAIKYTPKGNID
+948 NAIKYTPRGSIQL
-960 ITLSC
+960 TLSQ
-965 INGKT
+965 T
-970 NTTERADGLQKV
+970 DGKV

-1021 ALVQS
+1021 ALVKS
-1026 LAKLHEAELTVESE
+1026 LAKLHEAELKVESE
-1040 EGKGTEFCFIL
+1040 EGKGSEFSFIL
-1051 DANNTYPNALHKEDA
+1051 DAANTYPNALHKEDA
-1066 PIEENIANMGMSDAS
+1066 PAEEEEAMQEVDEAGNLEEEQEQADA
-1081 ILDEKDSDDT
+1081 
-1091 PDSLEG
+1091 
-1097 NEEKEQTDVRPLLL
+1097 RPLILV
-1111 IVEDNDDIRQYI
+1111 VEDNDDIRQYI
-1123 NESLC
+1123 DESLC
-1128 EDYRVIEAR
+1128 EDYRIIQAR
-1137 NGKEGRDLAFNQIP
+1137 NGKEGRDQAFQEMP
-1151 DLIVSDIMMPEMDGI
+1151 ALIVSDIMMPEMDGI

-1178 SHIPIILLTAKTTP
+1178 SHIPVILLTAKTSP
-1192 IDQEVGYDSGADSY
+1192 LDQEEGYDSGADSY
-1206 LMKPFSASLLHSRIR
+1206 LMKPFSAKLLQSRIR

-1231 EFIIQHSLSGANAS
+1231 EYILQHNMPLGGVNAGLSVISGTGAGMADSEQQSQEEAELAAS
-1245 LDINQSGNGNL
+1245 IP
-1256 NANVVDGAE
+1256 A
-1265 RNDVRDVTGNIN
+1265 
-1277 DNIDTSVPEL
+1277 L

-1292 KFIEKLNRLIEEN
+1292 KFMEKLNRLIEEN
-1305 MTTID
+1305 MTTVD

-1334 TGVSA
+1334 TGLSA
-1339 NEYIRKVKLQRSMQL
+1339 NEYIRKMKLQRSMVL
-1354 LKEGESNVTEVA
+1354 LQEGESNVTEVA

-1384 FGISPSDVLKG
+1384 YGISPSDILKG

>member
-1 MRKVLLALLLLLATW
+1 MRKVLLTLFLVFASW
-16 QASFAQT
+16 QASFAQSTLT
-23 KNIGI
+23 KNLSTFPINPIGSIPVRNIGI

-53 WGLNRIAGNKCSV
+53 WGLNRIAGNKCTV
-66 FTISNSRI
+66 FYPSNSGI
-74 SNNEHVGLFYHPLS
+74 SNNEHVGLFYHPQS
-88 NTIWVHSKDGRAD
+88 NTVWVHSKDGRAD
-101 IFDCKTQTFSHFEV
+101 IFDCKTQTFSHFEIE
-115 DGKVVYSIAD
+115 GKVVFSIAD
-125 ICMAADSS
+125 ICMAADST
-133 IWLADYNGGVH
+133 IWLADYNGDIH
-144 HYNPVTKEY
+144 HYNPLTKEY
-153 YYIDKKL
+153 YRIDKKL
-160 LPGFGNGVRS
+160 LPGFANGVRS

-179 YIGLRMEGLIIYN
+179 YIGLRMEGMIIYN
-192 THNKRSRFFKNNP
+192 THTKRSRYFRSNP
-205 ADPNSLPG
+205 ADPTSLPG

-228 VGTNKGLALFDPTK
+228 VGTNKGLALFDSAK

-250 EKGNPNTLA
+250 QKGDSHGLA
-259 GDNIMQVTETSDN
+259 GDNIIQIMETPDN

-283 SKLDLNKFN
+283 SKLDLNQYN
-292 HPNTGEVA
+292 HPNYGNVS
-300 FTQLTRENY
+300 FTQMTKENY
-309 ALSSNNTRRVLQ
+309 GLSSNNIRKVMQ

-326 MWVANYS
+326 LWIANFS
-333 TGVDFIPSST
+333 TGVDFIPST
-343 TSFMTLNFMGD
+343 TSSFMTLTFLGE
-354 PIVNVSALFCDSK
+354 PILNVSALFNDSK

-379 QYRQGTIVHQ
+379 EYRQGAIVHQ

-397 NSSSSV
+397 NSSSSI
-403 YLFREDPQG
+403 YLFREDKQG
-412 NIWFGTA
+412 NIWFGTS

-425 LNPTTGA
+425 LNPTTGS
-432 FTRFDSTKD
+432 FTRFESTKD
-441 LDVNALYI
+441 LDANALYI
-449 DKDGKVWA
+449 DKTGKVWV
-457 GTEDGVYTIYNKVET
+457 GTEDGVYTIYNKVEK
-472 KEKGINDI
+472 KENAINDI

-486 PFSIIE
+486 PFSILE
-492 DDYGQIWI
+492 DDYGQLWI
-500 GTLARGIYIF
+500 GTLARGIYVF
-510 DKNKKLVTHLGLENS
+510 DKNKKLVTHLINS
-525 YPSNSINQLIKDE
+525 PFPSSSINQLIKDE

-544 ATHSG
+544 ATHTG
-549 LVYIPNPKD
+549 LVYIPNPQKP
-558 TKNFKVYGEEQ
+558 NEFKVYGEEQ

-599 RNKEKFYN
+599 RNKQKFYN

-615 TGNFGVGSAVI
+615 MGNFGVGSAVI

-632 YFGSPGGICTFN
+632 YFGSPGGICSFN
-644 PQLLTD
+644 PQLLTE
-650 QKDMPIVEIIDCE
+650 QKDVPNVQIIDCE
-663 QIMNTTEKLQRSIV
+663 QIVSTTEKLHNVIV
-677 IQDNNGVA
+677 PLDKDGVA

-700 GNFAQE
+700 SNFAQE

-715 KGLDDKWYET
+715 KGLDDKWFET
-725 EGDNEVTF
+725 EGDGEVTF

-748 LKNQEWENAKV
+748 LKNQEWKNAKI

-779 YALIVGSIIF
+779 YVLIVGGIGF
-789 YFVRSYTNELKLRS
+789 YFFRSYKNELQLRN

-844 EDLMADTRLPEVLA
+844 EDLMADSRLPEVLS
-858 KKVKNIH
+858 KKVKSIH
-865 ASSVRL
+865 ASSERL

-897 IKSFVKEIG
+897 IKAFVKEIG

-911 LNRNPQVTFN
+911 LNRNPQVSFH

-926 QQAVDIYFDSEIIS
+926 QQSVDIYFDSEVIS
-940 TVLNNLIS
+940 TVLNNLMS

-960 ITLSC
+960 LTLSC
-965 INGKT
+965 IQGKSGIGDDK
-970 NTTERADGLQKV
+970 EDLKKV
-982 VISVKDTG
+982 SISVKDSG
-990 YGISKK
+990 YGISKS
-996 ALPHIYDRYYQAK
+996 AIPHIFDRYYQAK

-1021 ALVQS
+1021 ALVKS

-1051 DANNTYPNALHKEDA
+1051 DANNTYPNALHKEDKPA
-1066 PIEENIANMGMSDAS
+1066 NAEELLLA
-1081 ILDEKDSDDT
+1081 KDKSNAT
-1091 PDSLEG
+1091 E
-1097 NEEKEQTDVRPLLL
+1097 EEKEQTDVRPLLL
-1111 IVEDNDDIRQYI
+1111 IVEDNDDIRQYV

-1128 EDYRVIEAR
+1128 EDYRIIEAR
-1137 NGKEGRDLAFNQIP
+1137 NGKEGRDLAFNQTP
-1151 DLIVSDIMMPEMDGI
+1151 DLIMSDIMMPEMDGI

-1178 SHIPIILLTAKTTP
+1178 SHIPVILLTAKTTP
-1192 IDQEVGYDSGADSY
+1192 NDQEEGYNSGADSY

-1231 EFIIQHSLSGANAS
+1231 EYLLSHKLPESNSTSAETEE
-1245 LDINQSGNGNL
+1245 
-1256 NANVVDGAE
+1256 NV
-1265 RNDVRDVTGNIN
+1265 
-1277 DNIDTSVPEL
+1277 DTSVPEL
-1287 SPLDK
+1287 SPLDQ
-1292 KFIEKLNRLIEEN
+1292 KFMDKLNRLIDEN

-1354 LKEGESNVTEVA
+1354 LQEGENNVTEVA

-1384 FGISPSDVLKG
+1384 YGISPSDVLKG

>member
-1 MRKVLLALLLLLATW
+1 MRKVLLTLLLLLASW

-74 SNNEHVGLFYHPLS
+74 SNNEHVGLFYHPQS

>member
-1 MRKVLLALLLLLATW
+1 MKKVLLTLFLTVAAMITT
-16 QASFAQT
+16 SAQT
-23 KNIGI
+23 RNFGI
-28 KEGLSNGFVD
+28 REGLSNGFVD

-53 WGLNRIAGNKCSV
+53 WGLNRIAGNKCTV
-66 FTISNSRI
+66 FYPSNSAI
-74 SNNEHVGLFYHPLS
+74 TNNEHVGLFYHPQS
-88 NTIWVHSKDGRAD
+88 NTVWVHSKDGRAD
-101 IFDCKTQTFSHFEV
+101 IFNCETQTFSHFEV
-115 DGKVVYSIAD
+115 DGKTVWSIAD
-125 ICMAADSS
+125 ICMAADST

-144 HYNPVTKEY
+144 HYNPLTKEHEF
-153 YYIDKKL
+153 IDAKQIRQIA
-160 LPGFGNGVRS
+160 NGVRS

-192 THNKRSRFFKNNP
+192 THTKRSRYFKNNP
-205 ADPNSLPG
+205 EDPTSLPG
-213 DNVRSVFIDHLQNIW
+213 DNVRSVCIDHLQNIW
-228 VGTNKGLALFDPTK
+228 VGTNKGLALFDPLK
-242 GIFRVFKH
+242 GTFHRFKH

-259 GDNIMQVTETSDN
+259 GDNIQQIIESPDN
-272 TLWIASDIGGI
+272 ILWISSDIGGI
-283 SKLDLNKFN
+283 SKLDLNKYSN
-292 HPNTGEVA
+292 PNAGEVA
-300 FTQLTRENY
+300 FTQLTKENY
-309 ALSSNNTRRVLQ
+309 TLSSNNTRRVAI

-326 MWVANYS
+326 VWVANYS

-343 TSFMTLNFMGD
+343 TSFMTLSFMGE
-354 PIVNVSALFCDSK
+354 PIEGVSAIFNDSK

-379 QYRQGTIVHQ
+379 MYRQGAIVRQ

-403 YLFREDPQG
+403 YLFREDQHG
-412 NIWFGTA
+412 NIWLGTA

-425 LNPTTGA
+425 LNPNTGI
-432 FTRFDSTKD
+432 FTRFNSTKY
-441 LDVNALYI
+441 LDVNALYV
-449 DKDGKVWA
+449 DKSGKVWA
-457 GTEDGVYTIYNKVET
+457 GTEDGVYSIYNNVES
-472 KEKGINDI
+472 KENAINGVI
-480 MGQSAI
+480 GNSSI

-492 DDYGQIWI
+492 DDYGQMWI
-500 GTLARGIYIF
+500 GTLARGIFVF
-510 DKNKKLVTHLGLENS
+510 DKNKKLMAHLGDKPPF
-525 YPSNSINQLIKDE
+525 PSNSVNQLIKDE

-549 LVYIPNPKD
+549 LVYFPNAQTPN
-558 TKNFKVYGEEQ
+558 NFKTYGEEQ

-599 RNKEKFYN
+599 RQKKKFYN

-615 TGNFGVGSAVI
+615 TGNFCVGAAVI
-626 SSTGIV
+626 SASGIV
-632 YFGSPGGICTFN
+632 YFGSPGGICSFN

-650 QKDMPIVEIIDCE
+650 LKDMPAVQIIDCE
-663 QIMNTTEKLQRSIV
+663 QIVSTTEKQQRIIV
-677 IQDNNGVA
+677 PLDENGVA
-685 HLKYDENTFKITFTS
+685 HLRHDENTFKITFTS
-700 GNFAQE
+700 DNYAQE

-733 RNLSPGEYTFQVRAK
+733 RNLSPGEYTFKVRAK
-748 LKNQEWENAKV
+748 LKSQEWENAKV
-759 AEMKVVVEPP
+759 AEMKVIVEPP

-779 YALIVGSIIF
+779 YALIVGGIIYYIF
-789 YFVRSYTNELKLRS
+789 RSYTNQLKLRA
-803 SLEKTKWEAQQKQ
+803 SLEKTRWEAQQKQ

-844 EDLMADTRLPEVLA
+844 EDLMADVRLPEVLS
-858 KKVKNIH
+858 KKVRSIH
-865 ASSVRL
+865 ASSERL

-886 QNRRLTVAHSD
+886 QNRRLTVAHAD
-897 IKSFVKEIG
+897 LKTFVQEIG
-906 DRFKD
+906 NRFKD
-911 LNRNPQVTFN
+911 LNRNPNVAFN
-921 VNMPE
+921 VSVPE
-926 QQAVDIYFDSEIIS
+926 QPVDIYFDSEVIS

-948 NAIKYTPKGNID
+948 NAIKYTSKGSISL
-960 ITLSC
+960 TLSM
-965 INGKT
+965 
-970 NTTERADGLQKV
+970 EDGKV

-996 ALPHIYDRYYQAK
+996 ALPHIYERYYQAK

-1021 ALVQS
+1021 ALVKS
-1026 LAKLHEAELTVESE
+1026 FAKLHEAELKVESE
-1040 EGKGTEFCFIL
+1040 EGMGTEFRFVL
-1051 DANNTYPNALHKEDA
+1051 DAENTYPNALHKEDA
-1066 PIEENIANMGMSDAS
+1066 PIEEEKQELLAQEEISEPEEEQEDA
-1081 ILDEKDSDDT
+1081 
-1091 PDSLEG
+1091 
-1097 NEEKEQTDVRPLLL
+1097 RPLILV
-1111 IVEDNDDIRQYI
+1111 VEDNDDIRQYI
-1123 NESLC
+1123 DESLC
-1128 EDYRVIEAR
+1128 EDYRIIQAR
-1137 NGKEGRDLAFNQIP
+1137 NGKEGRDQAFQEMP
-1151 DLIVSDIMMPEMDGI
+1151 ALIVSDIMMPEMDGI

-1178 SHIPIILLTAKTTP
+1178 SHIPIILLTAKTSP
-1192 IDQEVGYDSGADSY
+1192 LDQEEGYDSGADSY
-1206 LMKPFSASLLHSRIR
+1206 LMKPFSAKLLQSRIR

-1231 EFIIQHSLSGANAS
+1231 EYIIQHNMPSAAGMSTLTSSAGEASGQQSLEEAELAAS
-1245 LDINQSGNGNL
+1245 I
-1256 NANVVDGAE
+1256 
-1265 RNDVRDVTGNIN
+1265 
-1277 DNIDTSVPEL
+1277 PEL

-1292 KFIEKLNRLIEEN
+1292 KFMEKLNRLIEEN
-1305 MTTID
+1305 MTTVD

-1339 NEYIRKVKLQRSMQL
+1339 NEYIRKMKLQRSMVL
-1354 LKEGESNVTEVA
+1354 LQEGESNVTEVA

-1384 FGISPSDVLKG
+1384 YGISPSEVLKG
-1395 KG
+1395 KQ

>member
-1 MRKVLLALLLLLATW
+1 MRKVLLTLLLLLASW

-74 SNNEHVGLFYHPLS
+74 SNNEHVGLFYHPQS

-242 GIFRVFKH
+242 GTFRVFKH